1 MMKKSNP
8 ILKATILDVVNN
20 QIKANDPP
28 ETRQTFN
35 RLTGMGISETDA
47 KIYIGQAVAVE
58 IFNVMKHGEAFNLD
72 RYLKN
77 LSHLPEEPCE

>member
-1 MMKKSNP
+1 MKKSNP